1 VRKVENLPQDR
12 NLMLKVVRMAERT
25 SKKASKLP
33 SNRTTTTMESKIKEA
48 KVAKR
53 EVRISRKT
61 TISL

>member
-1 VRKVENLPQDR
+1 
-12 NLMLKVVRMAERT
+12 MLKVVRMAERT

-33 SNRTTTTMESKIKEA
+33 SNRTTTMESKIKEA